1 MTRRDPPTTTRWS
14 VTDGRFCAGSVE
26 LADDGMFVAR
36 DRAGT
41 EIGRF
46 DSRLV
51 ASRALELV
59 ER

>member
-1 MTRRDPPTTTRWS
+1 MIRHRDGITRWS
-14 VTDGRFCAGSVE
+14 VSDGRFSAGTVE